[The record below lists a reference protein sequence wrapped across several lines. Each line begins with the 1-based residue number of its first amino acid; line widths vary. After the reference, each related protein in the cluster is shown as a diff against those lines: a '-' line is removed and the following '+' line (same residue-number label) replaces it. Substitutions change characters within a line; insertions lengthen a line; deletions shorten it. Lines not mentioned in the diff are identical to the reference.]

1 MTEPV
6 LVIAS
11 SVVVE
16 KVLCEAMGRES
27 HHALE
32 HELPEVGNMQE
43 GTRESATMVVWY
55 ANAGRRWRWRKMRLA
70 HRWHCGR
77 LPAPRRP
84 DTGVEGRI
92 WQPPH
97 HLHVVTLLP
106 CSQALNASLPPL
118 AVARGRLTPRG
129 GQSRMGGCR
138 VCSVASPRHHR
149 IAPDL
154 VGAVGFDAVT
164 LGEGKAQRPPS
175 L

>member
-1 MTEPV
+1 
-6 LVIAS
+6 
-11 SVVVE
+11 
-16 KVLCEAMGRES
+16 
-27 HHALE
+27 
-32 HELPEVGNMQE
+32 
-43 GTRESATMVVWY
+43 
-55 ANAGRRWRWRKMRLA
+55 MRLA
-70 HRWHCGR
+70 HRWHCVIAPSLYCPAAPNVHHLHAATPRRLRLEGR

-84 DTGVEGRI
+84 DTGVEGQI

-118 AVARGRLTPRG
+118 AAARGRLTPRG
-129 GQSRMGGCR
+129 GQSRMGGCQ

-154 VGAVGFDAVT
+154 VGAMGFDAVT

-175 L
+175 LQPRGFRWPTRAVAR